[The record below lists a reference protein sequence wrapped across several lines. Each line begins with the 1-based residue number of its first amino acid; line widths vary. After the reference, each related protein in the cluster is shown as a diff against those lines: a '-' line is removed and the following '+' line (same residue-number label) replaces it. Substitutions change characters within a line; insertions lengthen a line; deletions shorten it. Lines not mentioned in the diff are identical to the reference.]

1 MDKMEIGQL
10 IQYSL
15 TPGIMISS
23 SALFLLG
30 LQTRFSNLFSRFR
43 VLNQERRA
51 LEQAS
56 PRNADENKRLQNLV
70 LQLDQ
75 LIRRAGT
82 IKNAILCFYG
92 AILCFVG
99 TSLCLFLAHFTALPL
114 GKIGAL
120 GFFAGMVF
128 ILTACLFLISEVVI
142 AFNILALE
150 RRS

>member
-1 MDKMEIGQL
+1 MEIGQI

-43 VLNQERRA
+43 VLNQERRT

-56 PRNADENKRLQNLV
+56 SRSAKENERLQNLI

-75 LIRRAGT
+75 LTKRART
-82 IKNAILCFYG
+82 VKNAILCFYV

-99 TSLCLFLAHFTALPL
+99 TSLCLFLTHSADFPL
-114 GKIGAL
+114 VKTGLLI
-120 GFFAGMVF
+120 FFAGMIF
-128 ILTACLFLISEVVI
+128 ILMACLLLISEIAI
-142 AFNILALE
+142 AFHILRLE